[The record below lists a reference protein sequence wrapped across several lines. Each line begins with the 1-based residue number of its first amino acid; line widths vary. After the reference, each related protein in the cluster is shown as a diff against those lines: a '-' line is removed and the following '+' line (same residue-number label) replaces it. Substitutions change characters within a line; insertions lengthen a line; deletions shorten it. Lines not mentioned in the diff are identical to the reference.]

1 MLRHAVDLAEA
12 FCRRLDGVD
21 EPVIHLETGRQGGN
35 QHVLS
40 YRLRIEVKRNHRGGN
55 QCGPRMAE
63 PFAVDLHTVIV
74 IQAVYHGGVRERGR
88 QWAETG
94 LTEDATVTVSA
105 K

>member
-1 MLRHAVDLAEA
+1 
-12 FCRRLDGVD
+12 
-21 EPVIHLETGRQGGN
+21 
-35 QHVLS
+35 
-40 YRLRIEVKRNHRGGN
+40 
-55 QCGPRMAE
+55 MAE

>member
-63 PFAVDLHTVIV
+63 PFAVDLHTVIGPF
-74 IQAVYHGGVRERGR
+74 IMA
-88 QWAETG
+88 AFANAAANG
-94 LTEDATVTVSA
+94 LKPDSPKTLQ
-105 K
+105 

>member
-35 QHVLS
+35 
-40 YRLRIEVKRNHRGGN
+40 EVKRNHRGGN

-74 IQAVYHGGVRERGR
+74 IQAVYHGRVRERGR

-94 LTEDATVTVSA
+94 LTEDATVTVST